1 MLNFVLCDDNSTII
15 DRLSKILE
23 SIFAKHD
30 IEACISY
37 KTTNP
42 KELIKYLDENSANVL
57 ILDIELKSHISGL
70 DIAEQ
75 IRKKDKSIYL
85 IFSTAHLEY
94 GLVAYKYKTFDYL
107 PKPITKE
114 RLEDTIL
121 RLIEDI
127 HGNSHTYIRLDNN
140 KTIIKQDTVQYIK
153 KEGMKIIFHT
163 DTRDY
168 NSYSSFLKVSTN
180 LPQNFVRCHKSYIV
194 NTDKIT
200 NIDIKTNTIY
210 LNNSQDT
217 KCYIGPKYKNNFME
231 VFKNEYFSNN
241 MECNKHAK

>member
-1 MLNFVLCDDNSTII
+1 M
-15 DRLSKILE
+15 
-23 SIFAKHD
+23 IFK
-30 IEACISY
+30 
-37 KTTNP
+37 
-42 KELIKYLDENSANVL
+42 L
-57 ILDIELKSHISGL
+57 
-70 DIAEQ
+70 
-75 IRKKDKSIYL
+75 
-85 IFSTAHLEY
+85 
-94 GLVAYKYKTFDYL
+94 
-107 PKPITKE
+107 
-114 RLEDTIL
+114 
-121 RLIEDI
+121 
-127 HGNSHTYIRLDNN
+127 
-140 KTIIKQDTVQYIK
+140 

-231 VFKNEYFSNN
+231 VFKNEYFSN
-241 MECNKHAK
+241 KTVTFIKTR

>member
-57 ILDIELKSHISGL
+57 ILDIDLKSHISGL

-85 IFSTAHLEY
+85 IFSTAHL
-94 GLVAYKYKTFDYL
+94 

-127 HGNSHTYIRLDNN
+127 HGNSYTYIRLDNN

-241 MECNKHAK
+241 LERNKHAK

>member
-1 MLNFVLCDDNSTII
+1 MQN
-15 DRLSKILE
+15 KLE
-23 SIFAKHD
+23 
-30 IEACISY
+30 
-37 KTTNP
+37 
-42 KELIKYLDENSANVL
+42 
-57 ILDIELKSHISGL
+57 
-70 DIAEQ
+70 
-75 IRKKDKSIYL
+75 KKDKSIYL

-127 HGNSHTYIRLDNN
+127 HGNSYTYIRLDNN

-241 MECNKHAK
+241 LERNKHAK

>member
-1 MLNFVLCDDNSTII
+1 
-15 DRLSKILE
+15 
-23 SIFAKHD
+23 
-30 IEACISY
+30 
-37 KTTNP
+37 
-42 KELIKYLDENSANVL
+42 
-57 ILDIELKSHISGL
+57 
-70 DIAEQ
+70 
-75 IRKKDKSIYL
+75 
-85 IFSTAHLEY
+85 
-94 GLVAYKYKTFDYL
+94 
-107 PKPITKE
+107 
-114 RLEDTIL
+114 
-121 RLIEDI
+121 
-127 HGNSHTYIRLDNN
+127 
-140 KTIIKQDTVQYIK
+140 
-153 KEGMKIIFHT
+153 MKIIFHT

-200 NIDIKTNTIY
+200 NIDN